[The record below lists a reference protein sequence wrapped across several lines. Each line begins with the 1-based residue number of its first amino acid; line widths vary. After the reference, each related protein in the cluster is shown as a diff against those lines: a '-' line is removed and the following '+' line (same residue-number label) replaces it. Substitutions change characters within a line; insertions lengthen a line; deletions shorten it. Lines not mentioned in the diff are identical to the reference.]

1 MGGTLIRAVDNV
13 TLTIVEGEFV
23 ALLGASGSGKSS
35 LLNLIAGLDSPTSGT
50 VLSCDKDLSRLSR
63 RELAAYRRSIAKV
76 AALDCDIL
84 LTPHPSASDLVKRFG
99 AGKPLLD
106 PDGCRKYAAGL
117 SKQLD
122 ERLAKEAAAK

>member
-1 MGGTLIRAVDNV
+1 MRTSATPRRSSIEPSVTKKGCTPRRAI
-13 TLTIVEGEFV
+13 TRPWLTPI
-23 ALLGASGSGKSS
+23 SS
-35 LLNLIAGLDSPTSGT
+35 DSYRFSDHP
-50 VLSCDKDLSRLSR
+50 
-63 RELAAYRRSIAKV
+63 AYLRAFRASIAKV

-84 LTPHPSASDLVKRFG
+84 LTPHPSASDMVKRFG